1 MLRALALLAILPVV
15 AACNPAA
22 SPPASLSLSTPEA
35 STTIESPAA
44 SMGLESPSSST
55 GAASSGLD
63 TASPQV
69 SP

>member
-1 MLRALALLAILPVV
+1 
-15 AACNPAA
+15 
-22 SPPASLSLSTPEA
+22 
-35 STTIESPAA
+35 
-44 SMGLESPSSST
+44 MGLESPSDST